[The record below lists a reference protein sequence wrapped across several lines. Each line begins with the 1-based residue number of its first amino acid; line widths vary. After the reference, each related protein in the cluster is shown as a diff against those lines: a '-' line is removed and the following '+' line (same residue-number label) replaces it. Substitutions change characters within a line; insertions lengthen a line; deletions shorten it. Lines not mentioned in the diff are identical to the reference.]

1 MNGIELNVTF
11 DSGQDFAVGFEQ
23 EQDFGV
29 EMDGILPGD
38 YEGEYRFTPSSE
50 AQTIPTAGKTLT
62 LDIVVDPIPEN
73 YGLITWNGSSLTVS

>member
-1 MNGIELNVTF
+1 MSIELNVTF

-23 EQDFGV
+23 DQNFDIQ
-29 EMDGILPGD
+29 MDGILPGD
-38 YEGEYRFTPSSE
+38 YQGEYQFTPTAE

-62 LDIVVDPIPEN
+62 LDIVIDPIPEN

>member
-1 MNGIELNVTF
+1 MSSIDLNVTF
-11 DSGQDFAVGFEQ
+11 DSGQDFSVSFEKEQGFE
-23 EQDFGV
+23 V

-50 AQTIPTAGKTLT
+50 PQVIPTGGKTLT
-62 LDIVVDPIPEN
+62 LDIVVDPIPDN

>member
-1 MNGIELNVTF
+1 MSNIELNVTF
-11 DSGQDFAVGFEQ
+11 ESNQDFSVGFE
-23 EQDFGV
+23 EDPSFGV

-38 YEGEYRFTPSSE
+38 YEGEYRFTPSAS

-62 LDIVVDPIPEN
+62 LDIIVDPIPEN